1 MLFPCFY
8 SAVLL
13 PSNDHLRHSIQ
24 KSGLSKFCGRQPSKN
39 LNGYGLLQPL
49 SNFKFLKGCL
59 PEKKIFSTVEYFV
72 PIIQLTSGCN
82 FEARKILKPLIKR
95 TTTAK

>member
-59 PEKKIFSTVEYFV
+59 PEKFSLLLNTLS
-72 PIIQLTSGCN
+72 QLFNSLVG
-82 FEARKILKPLIKR
+82 AILKPEKF
-95 TTTAK
+95 